1 MAFRLNKHLDV
12 DTYYI
17 PLDKTCRLVDAIS
30 VVDTETVATAD
41 KTITLSDGTN
51 TIGVITVADASAEGT
66 VDRIVLDSTTKGKV
80 ALDADTPLKIVV
92 AGSGNG
98 EFEVTFVFDEF
109 HADN

>member
-17 PLDKTCRLVDAIS
+17 ALDKTCRVVDAIS
-30 VVDTETVATAD
+30 VVDTEDVASAA
-41 KTITLSDGTN
+41 KTITLSDGTSD
-51 TIGVITVADASAEGT
+51 IGVITVANNSTEGT
-66 VDRIVLDSTTKGKV
+66 VDRIDLDATTKGKV
-80 ALDADTPLKIVV
+80 ALDADTPLKIVA

-98 EFEVTFVFDEF
+98 EFEVTIVFDDF